1 MTTLRPISKLFAVAL
16 ILCASVASADVMN
29 GDFEN
34 GGAQWQVNVPQGWVS
49 DFPAA
54 GGNPGGHATIQSPF
68 GGPGGLGCI
77 MQTFVCGNVG
87 EEGTCT
93 ITLEFAL
100 EQIDASDDSARVLV
114 RINGAATTFGPLS
127 DAGWRSATFTV
138 PCGVVVLELCL
149 EVDPTNNGWRA
160 GFDNV
165 EASCDGVVSSEA
177 TNWSTIKAL
186 YN

>member
-1 MTTLRPISKLFAVAL
+1 MTSSRPISKLFAAAL
-16 ILCASVASADVMN
+16 ILCASVAGADVMN

-34 GGAQWQVNVPQGWVS
+34 GGDQWQVDVPQGWTS

-77 MQTFVCGNVG
+77 MQTFVCGDSG
-87 EEGTCT
+87 QEGNCT
-93 ITLEFAL
+93 ITVDYSLL
-100 EQIDASDDSARVLV
+100 QIDASDDSARILI
-114 RINGAATTFGPLS
+114 RINGNAATFAPD
-127 DAGWRSATFTV
+127 DAGWYTATFTV

-160 GFDNV
+160 SFDNV

-177 TNWSTIKAL
+177 TSWSSIKAL